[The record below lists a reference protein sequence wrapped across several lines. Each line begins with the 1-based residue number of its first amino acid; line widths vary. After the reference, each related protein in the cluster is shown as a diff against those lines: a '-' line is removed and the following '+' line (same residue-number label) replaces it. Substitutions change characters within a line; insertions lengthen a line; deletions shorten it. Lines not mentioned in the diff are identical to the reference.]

1 MCAVDRTLPGMTS
14 RATTGGLSAAT
25 ALLALLA
32 VLGACAGAPA
42 AAHTASAA
50 QAQDAHG
57 SGLTAA
63 QARERLDAGNLRF
76 VSGHLQHP
84 HQDPDSRS
92 ALAGGQLPF
101 ALILGCSDSRVGPEL
116 VYDQGLGDLFVV
128 RVAGN
133 VVNDENLGSIEY
145 AVEHLHVPLI
155 VVLGHR
161 RCGAIAAAR
170 EVVTSHAHAEGHL
183 QSLVDA
189 LRPAVEATP
198 GQDAE
203 STCQANVREVVAALR
218 ASEPVL
224 ASRVRSGAVAVIGA
238 YYDLET
244 GAISVLAD

>member
-1 MCAVDRTLPGMTS
+1 MRPS
-14 RATTGGLSAAT
+14 ATTRGLSAVT
-25 ALLALLA
+25 ALLA
-32 VLGACAGAPA
+32 VLGACAGAAHTTPVA
-42 AAHTASAA
+42 DAPGSAHTASSSH
-50 QAQDAHG
+50 DAHG
-57 SGLTAA
+57 SGLTPAE
-63 QARERLDAGNLRF
+63 ARERLEAGNLRF

-84 HQDPDSRS
+84 HQDPDARS
-92 ALAGGQLPF
+92 ALAGGQQPF

-133 VVNDENLGSIEY
+133 VVNDQNLGSIEY
-145 AVEHLHVPLI
+145 AIEHLHVPLI

-161 RCGAIAAAR
+161 RCGAIEAAR
-170 EVVTSHAHAEGHL
+170 EVVTSHGHAEGHL

-189 LRPAVEATP
+189 LRPAVEATA

-203 STCQANVREVVAALR
+203 STCQANVREIVAALR

-224 ASRVRSGAVAVIGA
+224 ASRIQGGAVAVIGA

-244 GAISVLAD
+244 GAVSVLDD